1 MNSSLSSSQRGITY
15 LWMLFFVFLLSLG
28 LGKSL
33 EVFSLMEQ
41 RQKEQELLYVGK
53 IYQEAIKQYYLS
65 GQEENKYPAH
75 LEDLLKDSRYI
86 VTRRYIRQL
95 YSDPLTNQDFLPIF
109 SAEGGICGVKS
120 RSIKKPVKTF
130 FKEDELQIFTDAKSY
145 QQWEFK
151 SGCL

>member
-1 MNSSLSSSQRGITY
+1 
-15 LWMLFFVFLLSLG
+15 MLFFVFLLSLG

-53 IYQEAIKQYYLS
+53 LYQEAIKQYYLS
-65 GQEENKYPAH
+65 GEEENKYPAH

-86 VTRRYIRQL
+86 VIRRYIRQL
-95 YSDPLTNQDFLPIF
+95 YPDPLTNQDFLPIF

-120 RSIKKPVKTF
+120 RSMKKPVKTF
-130 FKEDELQIFTDAKSY
+130 FKEEELRIFNNATGY
-145 QQWEFK
+145 QEWGFSFRCNPSSTQRIAFK
-151 SGCL
+151 

>member
-1 MNSSLSSSQRGITY
+1 MNGSLPDLQQGITY
-15 LWMLFFVFLLSLG
+15 LWMLFFVFLLGIG

-33 EVFSLMEQ
+33 EVFSLMDQ

-53 IYQEAIKQYYLS
+53 IYQEAIRQYYLS

-95 YSDPLTNQDFLPIF
+95 YTDPLTNQDFLPIF

-120 RSIKKPVKTF
+120 LSGKKPVKNF
-130 FKEDELQIFTDAKSY
+130 FKEKDFQEFNNAKSY
-145 QQWEFK
+145 QQWLFQF
-151 SGCL
+151 GCK